1 MKATDLFID
10 CLENEGV
17 DIVFGIP
24 GEETIAIMESLL
36 DSNIRFILTR
46 HEQSAAFMA
55 DVHGRLTGKAGVC
68 LSTLGPGATN
78 LVTGVANANLDR
90 SPLIAVSAQVARDR
104 MHKETHQYI
113 DLVKAFFPVTKWNA
127 SIRDSGGIPEIVR
140 KAFRIA
146 QIEKPGAVHIE
157 FPEDVASEN
166 VDLKPLAIR
175 EMPHSHCDSLE
186 IRRAAEIIRSAQHPL
201 ILAGNGVIRANASGE
216 LQKFAEANGIPVVNT
231 FMSKGVLPHDN
242 DLSLL
247 TIGLQMLDY
256 AMCGMDKADVVLAV
270 GYDIVEYSPSRWN
283 PGRDKK
289 IIHVDSK
296 RSEVHAHYEPAV
308 ELIGDIGP
316 TLDELTANT
325 GFGRH
330 DEYMGLLR
338 ETLLRELERNM
349 RSDGVPVK
357 PQRVLSEIRGAMG
370 KDDILVSDV
379 GMHKLWVARMFPAYR
394 PNTVLISNGFA
405 AMGFGFPGGISA
417 KLLRPDR
424 KVVVVTGDGG
434 FMMNSQEIETA
445 NRLGVALTVVI
456 FNNGRLG
463 SIEFKQRHFKRQI
476 GVEFGNPDFVK
487 YAESF
492 GAVGYRIEK
501 SENIE
506 PVLKEAVRSK
516 NVCVVDV
523 PIDYRENYAL
533 VEKMGQIICPV

>member
-78 LVTGVANANLDR
+78 LATGVANANLDR
-90 SPLIAVSAQVARDR
+90 SPLIAVSAQVARYR

-186 IRRAAEIIRSAQHPL
+186 IGRAAEIIRSAQHPL

-338 ETLLRELERNM
+338 ETLLRELEKNT

-424 KVVVVTGDGG
+424 KIVVVTGDGG

-501 SENIE
+501 SEDIE
-506 PVLKEAVRSK
+506 PVLKEAVNSK

>member
-90 SPLIAVSAQVARDR
+90 SPLIAVSAQVARYR

-501 SENIE
+501 SEDIE